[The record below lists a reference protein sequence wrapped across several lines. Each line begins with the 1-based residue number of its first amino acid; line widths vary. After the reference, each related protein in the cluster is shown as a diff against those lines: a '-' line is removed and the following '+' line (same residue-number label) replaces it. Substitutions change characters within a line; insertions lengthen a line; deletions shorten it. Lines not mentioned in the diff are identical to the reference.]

1 MSRTINAS
9 TLAALN
15 ADNLRYIYLVD
26 IQLDGGDLSFN
37 TSLTN
42 YTYNSKSFIGTGN
55 LGQVGSIKES
65 SNLDPDRCQITLSG
79 IDTVLLAAILAEN
92 YVNRPAFVYIALL
105 DDSNQIIGEPFVHFP
120 GVVGALAV
128 SYGST
133 AVINIELNDSL
144 VLWAR
149 PKIKRYTNQQQQS
162 KHPGD
167 KGLEFVEQIAD
178 KDVIWPTAEYLRIL
192 G

>member
-9 TLAALN
+9 TLTALN
-15 ADNLRYIYLVD
+15 ADNLRYIYMVD

-37 TSLTN
+37 TSLAN
-42 YTYNSKSFIGTGN
+42 FTYDSKVFVGRGN
-55 LGQVGSIKES
+55 LGQVSSIKES
-65 SNLDPDRCQITLSG
+65 SNLDPDKCLITLSG
-79 IDTVLLAAILAEN
+79 IDTVLLAALLAEN
-92 YVNRPAFVYIALL
+92 YVNRPAYVYIALL
-105 DDSNQIIGEPFVHFP
+105 DESNQIIGEPFMHFP

-128 SYGST
+128 SYGSE

-149 PKIKRYTNQQQQS
+149 AKIKRYTNQQQQS
-162 KHPGD
+162 KYPGD
-167 KGLEFVEQIAD
+167 KGLEFVEQITD
-178 KDVIWPTAEYLRIL
+178 KEIIWPTAEYLRKL